1 MSEPIQDIIL
11 NKSNKSYILL
21 IKIYTI
27 ITYILM
33 LIMIVYSLF
42 KYLKTI
48 QFHGNF
54 ENMFT
59 VFNVTTHRYSL
70 LNYYY
75 NTLKSIIIFPM
86 EEQRKSL
93 NNLFVVFEEANERYE
108 KIVNNQLNGL
118 SRVKFILDLIKD
130 GKSNSTE
137 IMYEHI
143 CFNKSLC
150 ERYLAS
156 EYNILD
162 TGIDFLFK
170 TCLIDVSKI
179 YLDYRRLD
187 DNKNIT
193 NIQNLIINNKLFL
206 TGLFLEYAYY
216 YIKKEIFT
224 AFKDDEQQFK
234 DHYINYMGYLNV
246 ITIIFSIFSLLFIN
260 VFMFVTISMYGDP
273 IKKSTYRISCSF
285 YYIKKYNIFNY
296 RNTNT

>member
-1 MSEPIQDIIL
+1 
-11 NKSNKSYILL
+11 
-21 IKIYTI
+21 
-27 ITYILM
+27 
-33 LIMIVYSLF
+33 
-42 KYLKTI
+42 
-48 QFHGNF
+48 
-54 ENMFT
+54 
-59 VFNVTTHRYSL
+59 
-70 LNYYY
+70 
-75 NTLKSIIIFPM
+75 M

-130 GKSNSTE
+130 GKSNSTG
-137 IMYEHI
+137 IMHEHI
-143 CFNKSLC
+143 CYNKSIC
-150 ERYLAS
+150 ERYLDS

-179 YLDYRRLD
+179 YLDYSHLD

-193 NIQNLIINNKLFL
+193 NIQNLMINNKLFL

-216 YIKKEIFT
+216 YIKDKIFT
-224 AFKDDEQQFK
+224 AFKDDEQKFK

-285 YYIKKYNIFNY
+285 YYIKKYNVFNY
-296 RNTNT
+296 RKTTS